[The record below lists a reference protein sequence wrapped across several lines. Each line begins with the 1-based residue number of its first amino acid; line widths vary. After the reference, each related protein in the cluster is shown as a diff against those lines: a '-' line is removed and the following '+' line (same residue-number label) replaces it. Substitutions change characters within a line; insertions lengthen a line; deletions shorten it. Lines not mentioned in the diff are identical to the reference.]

1 MIPLRQ
7 RVKLRGIE
15 KHVFGVVMSKKYRYA
30 LLVTSIV
37 VLVCGVVGF
46 TLIRKDEVAQIK
58 NEPVVSLWDYYGIRK
73 KPPESLLWALW
84 PDGFVILRSKS
95 GELMSANIN
104 AAAVEEFRRNIQQ
117 APLLKDETEDKS
129 MTSYSDGLWKIIIV
143 KHSKG
148 QSYITRPAVTS
159 TNPDFVAFVA
169 KWKDFEKIINSI
181 ELSNLRPY
189 DGSRPY
195 AIPASLKNNRP
206 GSYCHIRF

>member
-1 MIPLRQ
+1 
-7 RVKLRGIE
+7 
-15 KHVFGVVMSKKYRYA
+15 MSKKYRYA

>member
-1 MIPLRQ
+1 
-7 RVKLRGIE
+7 
-15 KHVFGVVMSKKYRYA
+15 MSKKYRYA

-104 AAAVEEFRRNIQQ
+104 AAAVEEFRRNIRQ

-129 MTSYSDGLWKIIIV
+129 LTSYSDGLWKIIIV

-148 QSYITRPAVTS
+148 QSYITRPVVTS

-195 AIPASLKNNRP
+195 AIPASLKNSLFTR
-206 GSYCHIRF
+206 IRG

>member
-1 MIPLRQ
+1 
-7 RVKLRGIE
+7 
-15 KHVFGVVMSKKYRYA
+15 MSKKYRYA

-46 TLIRKDEVAQIK
+46 TLIRKDEAARIK
-58 NEPVVSLWDYYGIRK
+58 NEPFVSLWDYYGVGK
-73 KPPESLLWALW
+73 KPPESLFWALW
-84 PDGFVILRSKS
+84 PDGFVVLRSKS

-104 AAAVEEFRRNIQQ
+104 AAALEEFRRNIQQ

-129 MTSYSDGLWKIIIV
+129 LTSYSDGLWKIIIV

-148 QSYITRPAVTS
+148 QSYITRPVRNS
-159 TNPDFVAFVA
+159 TNCDFVAFVA

-195 AIPASLKNNRP
+195 TIPAPLKNNRP